1 MLFYDSIR
9 NQKYT
14 PSPTRRAT
22 VELSRDEMDHL
33 ANRLAD
39 LVEERIKEVR
49 SKKPSSINF
58 DGILNGVIQ
67 ENEVPPEY
75 RLAVKGATGEVL
87 FERKNAKNFTPTE
100 PAQVQPMISSPLRER
115 GILDHWDPDDGDD
128 D

>member
-1 MLFYDSIR
+1 
-9 NQKYT
+9 
-14 PSPTRRAT
+14 
-22 VELSRDEMDHL
+22 MDHL